1 MNRNQIY
8 LTYRRRLTIILRK
21 QVTLKFKMEDKVL
34 NFEEA
39 KINFQNVDCH
49 SPLLVPK
56 AIGELKYC
64 AGQLI
69 QFNVEIPVRKDAIQ
83 NAKIPHPPRS
93 PASSNLLRCF
103 LRHLASTVDVKSL
116 ITVPQTDNS
125 KCTND
130 AEHETAGQFSCL
142 LESSQL
148 QNIDTSFF
156 VSDNCSWV
164 SKWILICF
172 LNNK

>member
-1 MNRNQIY
+1 
-8 LTYRRRLTIILRK
+8 
-21 QVTLKFKMEDKVL
+21 MEEKVL

-39 KINFQNVDCH
+39 KTIFHNFDCQ

-56 AIGELKYC
+56 AIGELRYC
-64 AGQLI
+64 VGQLI

-103 LRHLASTVDVKSL
+103 LRHLASTIDVKSF
-116 ITVPQTDNS
+116 ITVPQTDDS

-130 AEHETAGQFSCL
+130 AEHETAEQFSCS
-142 LESSQL
+142 LESSQI
-148 QNIDTSFF
+148 QNIDNSFF
-156 VSDNCSWV
+156 VSD
-164 SKWILICF
+164 I
-172 LNNK
+172 